1 MDTRRKKNILIIAL
15 LIAVLT
21 MSISYALLSQQLE
34 INGSAKINTKEWNVK
49 IVKVED
55 IATQGNAEAGSTD
68 HTGTVASISPVFYTE
83 GDSVTYSVTVE
94 NQGSIDATLDSITSA
109 VSTTEGTNYPNV
121 EYEYEGIKATD
132 ILKAGD
138 SVKFNVTISYVK
150 ADQEVTTAVQSDPT
164 KIVTLTSTL
173 VYVQSSK

>member
-1 MDTRRKKNILIIAL
+1 MDTRRKKNVLIIAML
-15 LIAVLT
+15 VALVS

-55 IATQGNAEAGSTD
+55 VATQGNAEAGSID
-68 HTGTVASISPVFYTE
+68 YTGTVASISPVFYTE

-94 NQGSIDATLDSITSA
+94 NKGNIDATLQSITSA
-109 VSTTEGTNYPNV
+109 VSTTEGTSYPNV
-121 EYEYEGIKATD
+121 EYEYEGIKAED
-132 ILKAGD
+132 VLKAGD
-138 SVKFNVTISYVK
+138 SVKFNVTVSYVK
-150 ADQEVTTAVQSDPT
+150 SDPEVTTATQSDPT

-173 VYVQSSK
+173 VYVQSWK

>member
-1 MDTRRKKNILIIAL
+1 MIR
-15 LIAVLT
+15 
-21 MSISYALLSQQLE
+21 E
-34 INGSAKINTKEWNVK
+34 IRLNEAEYT
-49 IVKVED
+49 
-55 IATQGNAEAGSTD
+55 GNAEAGSTD